1 MALEKHCQWTDYP
14 RGFPTASSPFPS
26 LVSLSPIA
34 LSWVVFLRLTSSALG
49 LVALGPLPG
58 RIRSLPV
65 TSTTLFDRVFVPR
78 NFCIVTGVLVI
89 PFYFL
94 PLPQTQ
100 HVQNQ
105 GLLYIPNSFIG
116 TNRHWSSLSHRIVK
130 FLLSC
135 ESPQAH
141 DICICLL
148 EIFWKQDSTKKAAY
162 LYFDTKIQVKNDT
175 KLCISHFCLKSIP
188 NSKNKKP
195 FFFLLLIKCLIYCK
209 TKHAIFH

>member
-1 MALEKHCQWTDYP
+1 MQTC
-14 RGFPTASSPFPS
+14 
-26 LVSLSPIA
+26 SLSHAAFPPA
-34 LSWVVFLRLTSSALG
+34 LDPLPVLIMSSISTPSSALG

-65 TSTTLFDRVFVPR
+65 TSTTPFDRVFVPR

-130 FLLSC
+130 FLLSIC
-135 ESPQAH
+135 HASPH
-141 DICICLL
+141 RPMIY
-148 EIFWKQDSTKKAAY
+148 AY
-162 LYFDTKIQVKNDT
+162 VY
-175 KLCISHFCLKSIP
+175 LKSFGSRTVQRRRHVCILTP
-188 NSKNKKP
+188 KSK
-195 FFFLLLIKCLIYCK
+195 
-209 TKHAIFH
+209 